1 MESNDLELIKNLLD
15 DYADMVFN
23 DVHDYDRQT
32 PIDLV
37 KALKI
42 VKREIEKATVMMTTT
57 PTPKNPLNE
66 YENGWRFIVW
76 VGGNDDYYKNF
87 SRAQMDYHNWVA
99 KDYDDVVLTE
109 IQKDG
114 TEKIIYQ
121 VEIENGTVS
130 N

>member
-1 MESNDLELIKNLLD
+1 MESDALELIKNLLD
-15 DYADMVFN
+15 DYAEKVFN

-42 VKREIEKATVMMTTT
+42 VKREIEEATVMMTTT

-109 IQKDG
+109 IQKNG
-114 TEKIIYQ
+114 TE
-121 VEIENGTVS
+121 
-130 N
+130 

>member
-1 MESNDLELIKNLLD
+1 MELKQLELVKNLLD

-37 KALKI
+37 EALKI
-42 VKREIEKATVMMTTT
+42 VKREIEKAT
-57 PTPKNPLNE
+57 PTPKNPLTE

-76 VGGNDDYYKNF
+76 VGGNDDYCKNY
-87 SRAQMDYHNWVA
+87 SKAQMDYHNWVS
-99 KDYDDVVLTE
+99 KGYDDVVLTE

-114 TEKIIYQ
+114 TEKILLNQ
-121 VEIENGTVS
+121 KK
-130 N
+130 

>member
-42 VKREIEKATVMMTTT
+42 VKREIEKAT

-76 VGGNDDYYKNF
+76 VGGNDNYYKTF
-87 SRAQMDYHNWVA
+87 SLAQMDYYNWVA

-121 VEIENGTVS
+121 VEIENEIQQ
-130 N
+130 